1 MRQLKGVTLL
11 MPVSRLVE
19 WRWHSSSLTHTV

>member
-19 WRWHSSSLTHTV
+19 WR